1 MLDIPPKQ
9 EGLRERKRR
18 ETLARISE
26 TGLELFL
33 AKGYEATTLD
43 EIAAAAGISRR
54 TFFHYFESKDELL
67 LAYVGGYA
75 DALKALVLESASAG
89 EPIDVVRDALVKL
102 SSRFNERKMIA
113 TTRLMREN
121 EVLRA
126 RNQAQHLKFEQA
138 VTDGLSELWPR
149 KDRRDRLRIVAM
161 VAMGALRLAVDAWLE
176 QDGKRPLV
184 KHIEDVFRNLKAEI

>member
-1 MLDIPPKQ
+1 MQDVKPKQ

-26 TGLELFL
+26 VALELFL
-33 AKGYEATTLD
+33 AKGFDATTLD

-54 TFFHYFESKDELL
+54 TFFYYFNSKDEIL
-67 LAYVGGYA
+67 LAYVAGYS
-75 DALKALVLESASAG
+75 DALKALVLESSSAG

-102 SSRFNERKMIA
+102 SSRFHERKMIA
-113 TTRLMREN
+113 TARLMRQS

-126 RNQAQHLKFEQA
+126 RNQGQYLKFEQA
-138 VTDGLSELWPR
+138 VTEALFELWPR
-149 KDRRDRLRIVAM
+149 KERHERLRIVAM
-161 VAMGALRLAVDAWLE
+161 VAMAALRFAVDGWLE

-184 KHIEDVFRNLKAEI
+184 KHIEDAFRNLKAEI

>member
-18 ETLARISE
+18 ETLQRISE
-26 TGLELFL
+26 AGLELFL

-54 TFFHYFESKDELL
+54 TFFYYFESKDELL

-75 DALKALVLESASAG
+75 DALKALVLESSSAG

-138 VTDGLSELWPR
+138 VTDGLSKLWPR
-149 KDRRDRLRIVAM
+149 KDRRDRLRVVAM
-161 VAMGALRLAVDAWLE
+161 MAMGALRLAVDAWLE

-184 KHIEDVFRNLKAEI
+184 KHIEEVFRNLRAEI